1 MLQIHKILAP
11 VEFDVLIDD
20 VARTAVQFASLF
32 KATVC
37 FLHVDDPLAGAPSL
51 VAGSLHT
58 PRHTS
63 DELRERILEFV
74 PAEFLSSVSASYHT
88 AAGDP
93 VEEIVRFTKKH
104 GIDLI
109 ILGNSSQSMF
119 ARLFFTSIEEA
130 VIHKAPCH
138 VLTVVQKKK

>member
-11 VEFDVLIDD
+11 VEFDDLIDD

-63 DELRERILEFV
+63 DELHERILEFV
-74 PAEFLSSVSASYHT
+74 PTEFLSSVSASYHT

-104 GIDLI
+104 DIDLI
-109 ILGNSSQSMF
+109 ILGNSAKSAF

>member
-11 VEFDVLIDD
+11 VEFDDLIDD

-37 FLHVDDPLAGAPSL
+37 FLHVDDPLSGAPSL

-58 PRHTS
+58 ARHTG

-88 AAGDP
+88 VTGDP
-93 VEEIVRFTKKH
+93 VEEIVRFSKKND
-104 GIDLI
+104 IDLI
-109 ILGNSSQSMF
+109 ILGNSVKSAF
-119 ARLFFTSIEEA
+119 ARLFFTSVEEA
-130 VIHKAPCH
+130 LIHKAPCH
-138 VLTVVQKKK
+138 VLTVVEKKR